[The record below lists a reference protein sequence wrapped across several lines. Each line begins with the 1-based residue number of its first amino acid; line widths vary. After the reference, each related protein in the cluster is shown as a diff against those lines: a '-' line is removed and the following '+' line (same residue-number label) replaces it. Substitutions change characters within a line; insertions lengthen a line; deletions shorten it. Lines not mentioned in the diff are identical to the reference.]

1 MSNSLTIYENQYNE
15 CCNNSNDSKLSSNFY
30 NYSFSCSY
38 RSPIYSI
45 SKNEFTRFFHF
56 LCKKCNN
63 VPVLKFFIKKNKIQY
78 ICNCEESP
86 RELYTEEIFDLLSKS
101 EDNEIEEIKKLKC
114 PDHEEEIYIFYCV
127 DCKKNICTLC
137 NKNCEGHKRKS
148 ICYDVNTVDKG
159 IYIINKINPNDT
171 NHIEEDNELDFEN
184 ETDINMTKYLL
195 IPKKNLIKK
204 DEIDINTNSNL
215 IKSNEESG
223 EKLVLVKKE
232 SKKTMD
238 IKKEEFNDVLNDI
251 NNDFSQLNE
260 YSFKDLIIIIL
271 DDYQKYPSFNSI
283 ETISNIEKYIR
294 LILKDYNEINLNYE
308 FKQNDIID
316 NSIELFGEKFV
327 KHNKKKCFL
336 LINEKMLELNRFI
349 NLSDIFDFNIDN
361 FPIKLDI
368 KLIERKNNPMND
380 LSYMFFGVSTITS
393 KSKFDKYDSINVI
406 KANHM
411 FYNCQ
416 SLEEIPDI
424 SQLNTKNV
432 NDTSFMFFNCS
443 LLKSLPDISKWNTE
457 NIENMSNMFHNCLSL
472 ISLPN
477 ISSWNIHNI
486 KYTNGMFKNCK
497 SLSNIPDLSNWN
509 LKNIQDKEMFSGCS
523 LLEKQFQE
531 YNGMTIFKKILYY
544 IIIFMNKM
552 LPCFS
557 ALGILIIVS
566 LILFYI
572 LPIYLAFSFDILNEN
587 NFNITEFFN
596 MTNITQIEHISKLLN
611 KSIIKELEENNKT
624 FINNL
629 INFTEINGGDS
640 IESNIKKTK
649 INNII
654 FGIIILIGLI
664 LFSLI
669 YFRFRDKILEKI
681 KNRIIALAILFV
693 INIILVIIKSI
704 DLCVFF
710 KLANYFNKLFK
721 KIKDLF
727 LVENP
732 KIYSVTLYKIA
743 FFGMSN
749 MFSLFE
755 SIILIIFIIIWW
767 KNLIWKK
774 VYLNTFNDYLFY
786 IDYE

>member
-1 MSNSLTIYENQYNE
+1 MSKKYNKIIMSKSTIELELYNNEYLNNFNNSKIYDDFYNE
-15 CCNNSNDSKLSSNFY
+15 PSNFTIR
-30 NYSFSCSY
+30 SSIFSIIKS
-38 RSPIYSI
+38 
-45 SKNEFTRFFHF
+45 EHTMFFHF

-63 VPVLKFFIKKNKIQY
+63 VPILKFFVKKSKIQY
-78 ICNCEESP
+78 ICKCKESQ
-86 RELYTEEIFDLLSKS
+86 RELSVKEIFDLLSNS
-101 EDNEIEEIKKLKC
+101 EQNEIEEIKKLKC
-114 PDHEEEIYIFYCV
+114 PSHPKEIYIFYCE
-127 DCKKNICTLC
+127 DCKKNICNLC
-137 NKNCEGHKRKS
+137 NKKCEGHKRKS
-148 ICYDVNTVDKG
+148 ICYDVNIVDKG
-159 IYIINKINPNDT
+159 VYILNIINEIDSNYN
-171 NHIEEDNELDFEN
+171 EEENELDLEN
-184 ETDINMTKYLL
+184 ETEINMTKLQL
-195 IPKKNLIKK
+195 IPKKNLINKN
-204 DEIDINTNSNL
+204 EIEINTNSNL
-215 IKSNEESG
+215 IQNNEESG
-223 EKLVLVKKE
+223 EKLVFVKKE
-232 SKKTMD
+232 SKKTMN
-238 IKKEEFNDVLNDI
+238 INKEEFIDVLNDI
-251 NNDFSQLNE
+251 NNDFSQEKEYTLN
-260 YSFKDLIIIIL
+260 DLIIIIL
-271 DDYQKYPSFNSI
+271 DDYQKFPSFNII

-294 LILKDYNEINLNYE
+294 INLEDYNEINLNYE
-308 FKQNDIID
+308 FEPKDIKD

-424 SQLNTKNV
+424 SNLNTKNV
-432 NDTSFMFFNCS
+432 IDTSFMFFNCS

-472 ISLPN
+472 TSLPN

-544 IIIFMNKM
+544 IIIFMNKI
-552 LPCFS
+552 LPCFF
-557 ALGILIIVS
+557 ALGILTIVG
-566 LILFYI
+566 LILSYI

-611 KSIIKELEENNKT
+611 KSIIEELEENNKT

-649 INNII
+649 IINII

-664 LFSLI
+664 SFSLI
-669 YFRFRDKILEKI
+669 YFRFLD
-681 KNRIIALAILFV
+681 
-693 INIILVIIKSI
+693 
-704 DLCVFF
+704 
-710 KLANYFNKLFK
+710 
-721 KIKDLF
+721 
-727 LVENP
+727 
-732 KIYSVTLYKIA
+732 
-743 FFGMSN
+743 
-749 MFSLFE
+749 
-755 SIILIIFIIIWW
+755 
-767 KNLIWKK
+767 
-774 VYLNTFNDYLFY
+774 
-786 IDYE
+786 